1 MHYILLL
8 HHNLNVMQSDKIICM
23 LEETY
28 ERCGDDIKNT
38 LLLSRLNVLLDNILQ
53 LLIYCGCRIASRLV
67 LNEVTRWVVNS

>member
-8 HHNLNVMQSDKIICM
+8 HHNINVMQSDKIRCM

-28 ERCGDDIKNT
+28 ERCGDDIKNI